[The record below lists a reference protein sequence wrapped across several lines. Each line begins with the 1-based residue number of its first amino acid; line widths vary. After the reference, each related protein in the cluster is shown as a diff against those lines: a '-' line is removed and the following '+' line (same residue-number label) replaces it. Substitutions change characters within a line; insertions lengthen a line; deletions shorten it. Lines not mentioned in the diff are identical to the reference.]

1 MSSGSRAQACPLC
14 TGQGVAPLFE
24 SGATQVVRCRG
35 CGLQFASTYP
45 DIEQTGSEMY
55 GAEYFARAQR
65 EAEARRRI
73 FSLLLDEVEAILAPA
88 AHRAPG
94 VESVSASPSD
104 GQRDTAPPRA
114 PRRFLDVGAGE
125 GTLLQVAGARGWQ
138 AEGIDVAGEMVRHGR
153 EKLGL
158 QVQHATLEQA
168 KLDLGAFDCI
178 VLNHVLE
185 HVRDPVAALR
195 RVAGLLRPGGV
206 VRVEVPNL
214 ASLSS
219 HLKNLQSR
227 LGLKRQPWKHYSVE
241 HHFWFFTPATLRK
254 TFAGAGLEIVRLS
267 TPARQWDAPTAS
279 RRLSHRVQQKWGWG
293 KHIVAYGRRLA
304 AFALLAATLGSAGVQ
319 SAAGAPG
326 SDNDTPSGTPSAGT
340 KAAYLVVLGIAQD
353 GGVPQAG
360 SLDSPGWHDPAAHRK
375 VVCLGLVDPAS
386 SQRWM
391 FEATPDFPVQLHALD
406 TQAPTAARP
415 GLDGIFLTH
424 AHVGHYAGLIHLG
437 HEVMGARGVPV
448 YAMPR
453 LLEFLR
459 TNGPWEMLVRR
470 SNIELRALQD
480 SVAVALNP
488 RLQVVPF
495 RVPHRQEYSEAVGF
509 RILGPER
516 SVLFLPDIDRWEDLD
531 AMGVRIEDLIRQVD
545 VAYLDATFYADG
557 EIPGRDMT
565 GFPHPFITRSMERF
579 ATLPAAERAK
589 IRFIHLNHTN
599 PALDPSS
606 EAHRRIAAGGYRVA
620 AEMER
625 IDL

>member
-1 MSSGSRAQACPLC
+1 
-14 TGQGVAPLFE
+14 
-24 SGATQVVRCRG
+24 
-35 CGLQFASTYP
+35 
-45 DIEQTGSEMY
+45 
-55 GAEYFARAQR
+55 
-65 EAEARRRI
+65 
-73 FSLLLDEVEAILAPA
+73 
-88 AHRAPG
+88 
-94 VESVSASPSD
+94 
-104 GQRDTAPPRA
+104 
-114 PRRFLDVGAGE
+114 
-125 GTLLQVAGARGWQ
+125 LQVAIARGWQ
-138 AEGIDVAGEMVRHGR
+138 AEGIDVAGEMVHHGR
-153 EKLGL
+153 EKIGL
-158 QVQHATLEQA
+158 SVQHATLEQA

-241 HHFWFFTPATLRK
+241 HHFWFFTQATLRK
-254 TFAGAGLEIVRLS
+254 TFAGAGLEIARLS
-267 TPARQWDAPTAS
+267 TPARQWDTPTPS
-279 RRLSHRVQQKWGWG
+279 RRLSNRVHQRLGWG

-304 AFALLAATLGSAGVQ
+304 ALALLALTLGATAASSA
-319 SAAGAPG
+319 SALGAA
-326 SDNDTPSGTPSAGT
+326 NDASPPAETQTGT
-340 KAAYLVVLGIAQD
+340 KAPYVVVLGIAQD

-360 SLDSPGWHDPAAHRK
+360 SLDHPGWNDPAARHK
-375 VVCLGLVDPAS
+375 VVCLGLIDPAS

-391 FEATPDFPVQLHALD
+391 FEATPDFPAQLHALD
-406 TQAPTAARP
+406 TLAPTAARP

-459 TNGPWEMLVRR
+459 TNSPWEMLVRR
-470 SNIELRALQD
+470 SNIELRGLQD
-480 SVAVALNP
+480 SVAITLNA
-488 RLQVVPF
+488 RLRVVPF
-495 RVPHRQEYSEAVGF
+495 RVPHRQEYSEVVGF

-516 SVLFLPDIDRWEDLD
+516 SVLFLPDIDHWEELD

-545 VAYLDATFYADG
+545 AAYLDATFYADG

-589 IRFIHLNHTN
+589 IHFIHLNHTN
-599 PALDPSS
+599 PALDPHS
-606 EAHRRIAAGGYRVA
+606 EARRLITTRGYRVA